1 MKKLRTMETKINL
14 RHAYTIELPEK
25 GKFSE
30 KSANNPSEF
39 TEDHANRNID
49 DREKKK
55 LSNPSANNPSKFT
68 EDHAN
73 RNIDDREKK
82 KLSNPSANI
91 LSKITNDFAKRIN
104 DNREHVPLKCI
115 SIARQENSGILK
127 IHSNEYDNNC
137 PDEGLSLIHI
147 SEP

>member
-55 LSNPSANNPSKFT
+55 LSNPSAN
-68 EDHAN
+68 
-73 RNIDDREKK
+73 
-82 KLSNPSANI
+82 I

-104 DNREHVPLKCI
+104 DDREHVPLKCI

-137 PDEGLSLIHI
+137 PDEGRAKIIYSLK
-147 SEP
+147 SLANFPDFTPVANTCVK